1 LLTSVFAH
9 RRLRRLL
16 NDLTATTDVARGELF
31 NRQQLGD
38 HARQLAAKQKVTF
51 KHQHDPLQGRLR
63 RVERDIEVAYQAI
76 VAVSKTG
83 QRLPPAADWLLDN
96 YYLIEEHIRLTKRH
110 LPRGYSRTLPRLDD
124 GPFRY
129 YPRAFLLARELIAHI
144 DARVDGESIEIFVA
158 AWQDISELT
167 LGELWAIPIMIR
179 VAIIENLRHVILHL
193 LSMVNGRQ
201 MAIRWADRLQAT
213 AEEKPSA
220 VVSVVSELAQLTH
233 KEPTLLSATFVAEF
247 TRRLRGAHPALSVA
261 LTWLGQR
268 LAELHTTT
276 EILVQNENQAQATDQ
291 QSMGNG
297 ITSLRSLAAIDWRGF
312 VEKSSRVEHVLRK
325 DPASIHARMDFATRD
340 MYRHRIEDIAKK
352 VTYTEREVAERAL
365 ALAQQRAD
373 KLGAYHR
380 EAHVGYFLVDK
391 GQHEHEQAIRYRRDL
406 LSSIPHLLRVHPLL
420 TYVGAI
426 SLCVI
431 ATLALSSWWLIS
443 YEISPY
449 AIALLSICIAI
460 LASQCATTVV
470 NWLVTLAIKP
480 QPLPRIELDA
490 GIPEPARTLV
500 VIPTLM
506 RKPSDVD
513 SLVDNLEIR
522 FLANV
527 DPQLDFSLLTDFGDA
542 KQEVL
547 PSDEALVQKAVTA
560 IAVLNQKYAHIRP
573 GIFALFHRPRRF
585 NASEGAWMGRERKR
599 GKIEDLNALLLRG
612 ERDHFSAITAE
623 PTRLS
628 CYKYIITLDTDTQLP
643 RDAARK
649 MVGTLMHPLNHACF
663 TSDNRVSSGY
673 VILQPRAAINLP
685 SAGRSFFAQIFSG
698 EPGID
703 PYSRAVSDVY
713 QDLFGEGSFVGKGIY
728 DLAAFDRSLH
738 GRFPDNAILSHDLIE
753 GSFSRA
759 GLLSDVLVF
768 EDHPMRYGADVT
780 RRQRWLRGDWQLL
793 PWLMPRVP
801 QADGKRVK
809 NTLSSLAK
817 WKLLDNLRRGFVAP
831 ALLALLIG
839 SWLVLPNDGL
849 VISLILVLLLIPV
862 ALGLIAGLARKPA
875 DIPLLMHVRL
885 QGNAAFLQVT
895 QVLLG
900 VVFLIYET
908 VVNIEAMLR
917 TLWRMVISKKRLL
930 EWTTASDAE
939 RNAAG
944 NLPGVF
950 LAMWSAP
957 AIAFATAAFVNIE
970 EPYHFYDSVWLLFVW
985 AASPAIAWFI
995 SRQINHEAQAL
1006 TAQQTVFL
1014 GRTARKTWRY
1024 YQRFVT
1030 EQDHYLAPDNYQEY
1044 PVEALAR
1051 RTSPTNLGL
1060 SLLANLAAHD
1070 FGYITSEELTTRC
1083 ENTLASMG
1091 TLERY
1096 KGHFFNWYKTDTKE
1110 AILPLYVSM
1119 VDSGNLAGHLMVLSV
1134 GLHELRD
1141 APILHPALCRG
1152 LQHSFGLMVQQ
1163 ARTAQARAGG
1173 TTYGWMARLSEFQ
1186 RLWSDIARD
1195 LEQPPKQLSATLAL
1209 LGRCL
1214 SVTEDFQTNIATA
1227 SDEELRWWTSAVIH
1241 ECRAHRDYIE
1251 RYAPWSRLPP
1261 PPDIIFSLP
1270 IDAEQRLVSLRN
1282 QLERLD
1288 RTVSLND
1295 CAAFVKKF
1303 TPDVEWFVT
1312 QFSNHAEPA
1321 VKHAAQWCDLL
1332 KPLIISAQERA
1343 SALIERL
1350 NVAHVTASRFAS
1362 DMEWEFLF
1370 DRGRELFTIG
1380 YNVSNNKRDLS
1391 YYDLLASEAR
1401 LGSFVAIAQG
1411 KIPQEHWFKLGRL
1424 LTSTRAAPA
1433 LLSWAG
1439 SMFEYLMPPL
1449 VMPTYPGT
1457 ILDQTNRAVV
1467 RRQMDY
1473 ASHRRLPAWGISES
1487 GYFLTDAQ
1495 LNYQYRAFGV
1505 PGLGL
1510 KRGLSDDLVI
1520 APYASAMALLV
1531 APQEACDNL
1540 YKLFLAGHEGRY
1552 GFYEAIDYT
1561 PSRMAHGAN
1570 GAAVRSFMVHH
1581 QGMAFLGYVG
1591 VLHQRPMQR
1600 RFMQHPL
1607 FKATELLLQ
1616 ERIPKSAPVVFPH
1629 AAEADETK
1637 RGPATE
1643 GESTMRVFTNPA
1655 QHYPQVH
1662 LLSNGRY
1669 HVMVTDAGSG
1679 QSRWHQHALTRWRA
1693 DAVRDNDGSYCYLRD
1708 VSSGQLW
1715 STTWQP
1721 TLVKPEKYEAIFQQG
1736 RAEYK
1741 RLNFGIESHCEIAV
1755 SPEEDVELR
1764 RVTLINRSPSVRTIE
1779 LTSYSECVIAPPS
1792 SDAAHPAFSN
1802 LFVQTRLH
1810 RERDA
1815 IIAWRRP
1822 RSDADKHPWVM
1833 HLSSVKGR
1841 EAQKIS
1847 FETSREKFIGRTR
1860 GLTTPQAF
1868 DKLEPLSDTV
1878 GSVLDPILAI
1888 RRTVV
1893 IQPGESAQIDF
1904 VYAASA
1910 NENSLLEL
1918 CNDYHE
1924 QRMTDRVISMGW
1936 NHSQVV
1942 LGQLG
1947 ASEADAQLFGRLA
1960 SSLLYVNPTRRA
1972 PAGLLAANRLN
1983 QSALWSYGISGDL
1996 PIVLLKNSDGE
2007 RMPLLRQ
2014 LINAHAYWRLKGVAV
2029 DLIVWNDDT
2038 SVYRQDVAD
2047 RMIGLITS
2055 SPEAHL
2061 LNKPGGIFILR
2072 SDTMSENERIL
2083 LQTTARIVLSDNE
2096 DKLRL
2101 AAEPQARH
2109 DNDIP
2114 LFTLERVH
2122 RTDPIEPQLAIPH
2135 DVRFGN
2141 GLGGL
2146 SADGREYIITLDSR
2160 QATPS
2165 PWVNVLANPSFGSVI
2180 SEMGAAYTWDNNS
2193 HEYRLTPWHNDA
2205 VRDDSGE
2212 CFYLRDHETGS
2223 VWSPMP
2229 WPVRGGTYTIRHG
2242 FGYSTF
2248 EQRHAGLMCD
2258 LTVFVPLDAAVKIH
2272 RLRIRNTSARA
2283 RTLTAAGCV
2292 DWVLGEQ
2299 RSKTAPFI
2307 VTELEPRFSA
2317 VVARNRYA
2325 QDFPDKLAFFTT
2337 LDANQSVTGDRS
2349 EFYGFCGMPQKPAAL
2364 NRVRLSG
2371 RLGAGY
2377 DPCAGVMTTITIA
2390 PHEEADLI
2398 FLLGTGDSVQAIGEL
2413 IARFNSRSAI
2423 QGALENVQNYW
2434 QRMTNTLQLTSTD
2447 SSIDYLVNGWLP
2459 YQIQSCRLWAR
2470 SGFYQSGGA
2479 FGFRDQLQ
2487 DIVAL
2492 LHHDP
2497 AAARAH
2503 IIRSAARQFTE
2514 GDVQHWW
2521 HPPHGRGVRTRISD
2535 DLVWLPYAVE
2545 RYVTITGDHAI
2556 LQEII
2561 PFLHGRPLQESEDN
2575 YYDLPTISSETA
2587 TLHDHCKRALQKA
2600 RTHGSHGLPLMGS
2613 GDWNDGMNLVGI
2625 NGKGESVWLGFF
2637 LGHVLQRY
2645 APIADNFSDHDC
2657 ARWCHEQASALA
2669 SALDKNAWDGAWYT
2683 RAWNDDGQV
2692 LGSLDNNACR
2702 IDSLPQAWAALSGL
2716 CDNGRARQA
2725 MNAVDQQLVQ
2735 REAGLIAVFTP
2746 PFDKQVPS
2754 PGYIQGY
2761 IPGVRENGG
2770 QYTHAAVW
2778 AIMGFAA
2785 LGNAEKAWELL
2796 RLIDPV
2802 RRGGSPELMA
2812 KTRGEPYVVAADVYS
2827 NDAHAGR
2834 TGWSWYTGSAGWMYR
2849 LIIESLIGFERNGN
2863 RFRMRP
2869 CVGAQQLPFTLRYRH
2884 AETLYIIEVS
2894 AGAQAGVVCDG
2905 QAIQDEWIPLQSD
2918 NTTHNV
2924 AVTVTISGDK

>member
-1 LLTSVFAH
+1 LVTSVFVH

-16 NDLTATTDVARGELF
+16 NDLSATTDVARGELF
-31 NRQQLGD
+31 NRQQLAD
-38 HARQLAAKQKVTF
+38 HARSLAAKQSVTV
-51 KHQHDPLQGRLR
+51 KHQRDPLQSRLR
-63 RVERDIEVAYQAI
+63 QVERDIEVAYQAI
-76 VAVSKTG
+76 VAVSKAG

-110 LPRGYSRTLPRLDD
+110 LPRGYSRTLPRLND

-129 YPRAFLLARELIAHI
+129 YPRAFLIARELIAHI

-158 AWQDISELT
+158 AWQDIAELT

-193 LSMVNGRQ
+193 LAMVHGRQ
-201 MAIRWADRLQAT
+201 LAIAWADRLHAT

-220 VVSVVSELAQLTH
+220 VVSVVSELAQQTH
-233 KEPTLLSATFVAEF
+233 KEPALLSATFVAEF

-261 LTWLGQR
+261 LTWLSQR

-276 EILVQNENQAQATDQ
+276 EMLVHSENQAQATDQ

-312 VEKSSRVEHVLRK
+312 VEKSSRVEQILRK

-340 MYRHRIEDIAKK
+340 MYRHRIEDVAKK
-352 VTYTEREVAERAL
+352 VTLSEREVAEKAL
-365 ALAQQRAD
+365 HLAEQRAD
-373 KLGAYHR
+373 KLGSYHR
-380 EAHVGYFLVDK
+380 EAHIGYFLVDK
-391 GQHEHEQAIRYRRDL
+391 GQHEHEQAIRYRRDIF
-406 LSSIPHLLRVHPLL
+406 SSLQHLLRARPLL

-431 ATLALSSWWLIS
+431 ATLALSSWWLWS
-443 YEISPY
+443 YDISPY
-449 AIALLSICIAI
+449 SFALINLFIALT
-460 LASQCATTVV
+460 ASQCAITVV

-500 VIPTLM
+500 IIPTLM

-542 KQEVL
+542 KQEKL
-547 PSDEALVQKAVTA
+547 ASDEALVQKAVLA
-560 IAVLNQKYAHIRP
+560 IEALNLKYAHIRP
-573 GIFALFHRPRRF
+573 HIFCLFHRPRRF
-585 NASEGAWMGRERKR
+585 NASEGVWMGRERKR

-612 ERDHFSAITAE
+612 DRSYFSTIVADPA
-623 PTRLS
+623 RLNS
-628 CYKYIITLDTDTQLP
+628 YKYIITLDTDTQLP

-663 TSDNRVSSGY
+663 TTDNRVNAGY

-685 SAGRSFFAQIFSG
+685 SAGRSYFAQIFSG

-728 DLAAFDRSLH
+728 DLAAFERSLH

-801 QADGKRVK
+801 QGDGKRVK
-809 NTLSSLAK
+809 NTLSALAR
-817 WKLLDNLRRGFVAP
+817 WKLFDNLRRGFVAP

-849 VISLILVLLLIPV
+849 VISLVLVLLLTPV

-875 DIPLLMHVRL
+875 DIPFLMHIRL
-885 QGNAAFLQVT
+885 QGNAAFLQVI

-900 VVFLIYET
+900 LVFLVYET
-908 VVNIEAMLR
+908 VVNIEAMVR
-917 TLWRMVISKKRLL
+917 TMWRMVISKKRLL

-944 NLPGVF
+944 NLAGVY

-957 AIAFATAAFVNIE
+957 AIACATAMWINIE
-970 EPYHFYDSVWLLFVW
+970 EPHFYDSLWLLLAW
-985 AASPAIAWFI
+985 IASPAIAWFI

-1006 TAQQTVFL
+1006 TSQQTTFL
-1014 GRTARKTWRY
+1014 GCTARKTWRY

-1030 EQDHYLAPDNYQEY
+1030 EQDHWLPPDNYQEY

-1070 FGYITSEELTTRC
+1070 FGYVTSEELVTRC
-1083 ENTLASMG
+1083 ENTLGSMG

-1096 KGHFFNWYKTDTKE
+1096 KGHFYNWYKTDNKE
-1110 AILPLYVSM
+1110 PILPLYVSM

-1134 GLHELRD
+1134 GLHELRESS
-1141 APILHPALCRG
+1141 ILHPALCRG
-1152 LQHSFGLMVQQ
+1152 LQNSFGLMVQQ
-1163 ARTAQARAGG
+1163 ARIAQARAGG
-1173 TTYGWMARLSEFQ
+1173 TTYGWMGRLSEFQ
-1186 RLWSDIARD
+1186 RLWSDITRD
-1195 LEQPPKQLSATLAL
+1195 LGQPPKQLSATLAL

-1241 ECRAHRDYIE
+1241 ECRAHRDFIE
-1251 RYAPWSRLPP
+1251 YYAPWSRLPP

-1270 IDAEQRLVSLRN
+1270 TDSEQRLISLRA

-1288 RTVSLND
+1288 RSITLHES
-1295 CAAFVKKF
+1295 ATFGQKF
-1303 TPDVEWFVT
+1303 IPDLDWFIA
-1312 QFSNHAEPA
+1312 QFSSQKDHAIAHA
-1321 VKHAAQWCDLL
+1321 VKWCEQI
-1332 KPLIISAQERA
+1332 KPLVLSAEQRA

-1350 NVAHVTASRFAS
+1350 NRAHVTASRFAS

-1424 LTSTRAAPA
+1424 LTSTRASPA

-1531 APQEACDNL
+1531 APQDACNNL

-1591 VLHQRPMQR
+1591 VLHNRPMHR

-1637 RGPATE
+1637 RGPATDS
-1643 GESTMRVFTNPA
+1643 ESTMRVFTNPTL
-1655 QHYPQVH
+1655 HYPEVH

-1679 QSRWHQHALTRWRA
+1679 QSRWQQHAITRWHG

-1708 VSSGQLW
+1708 VNSGQLW

-1721 TLVKPEKYEAIFQQG
+1721 TLVKPERYEAIFQQG

-1755 SPEEDVELR
+1755 SPEDDVELR
-1764 RVTLINRSPSVRTIE
+1764 RVTLINRSTSVRVIE

-1792 SDAAHPAFSN
+1792 SDNAHPAFSN
-1802 LFVQTRLH
+1802 LFIQTRLH

-1822 RSDADKHPWVM
+1822 RSDADNHPWVM

-1847 FETSREKFIGRTR
+1847 FETSREKFVGRTR
-1860 GLTTPQAF
+1860 HLTAPQAF
-1868 DKLEPLSDTV
+1868 DKIEPLSDTV
-1878 GSVLDPILAI
+1878 GSVLDPILSI
-1888 RRTVV
+1888 RRTVT

-1904 VYAASA
+1904 VYAAAASEKA
-1910 NENSLLEL
+1910 VLEL

-1972 PAGLLAANRLN
+1972 PGGLLAANRLS

-1996 PIVLLKNSDGE
+1996 PIVLLKNNDGE
-2007 RMPLLRQ
+2007 RLQLLRQ

-2029 DLIVWNDDT
+2029 DLIIWNDDT
-2038 SVYRQDVAD
+2038 SVYRQDVTD
-2047 RMIGLITS
+2047 RIIGLITS

-2072 SDTMSENERIL
+2072 SDAMSENERIL
-2083 LQTTARIVLSDNE
+2083 LQTAAHIVLSDNE

-2101 AAEPQARH
+2101 VMEPQTRH
-2109 DNDIP
+2109 ESDIP
-2114 LFTLERVH
+2114 LFSVERQQ
-2122 RTDPIEPQLAIPH
+2122 RTDSFEPLLSPPQEL
-2135 DVRFGN
+2135 RFAN
-2141 GLGGL
+2141 GLGGFH
-2146 SADGREYIITLDSR
+2146 ADGQEYIITLDTR
-2160 QATPS
+2160 HATPS

-2180 SEMGAAYTWDNNS
+2180 SEMGSAYTWDNNS

-2205 VRDDSGE
+2205 VRDNSGE

-2223 VWSPMP
+2223 LWSPTP
-2229 WPVRGGTYTIRHG
+2229 WPIRGGTYTIRHG
-2242 FGYSTF
+2242 FGYSIF
-2248 EQRHAGLMCD
+2248 EHRHAGLIGEM
-2258 LTVFVPLDAAVKIH
+2258 TVFVALDAPVKIH
-2272 RLRIRNTSARA
+2272 RLRMRNSTARP
-2283 RTLTAAGCV
+2283 RTITATGCV

-2299 RSKTAPFI
+2299 RTKTAPFV

-2325 QDFPDKLAFFTT
+2325 QDFSEKLAFFTT

-2349 EFYGFCGMPQKPAAL
+2349 EFYGFCGSVQKPAAL
-2364 NRVRLSG
+2364 SRVRLSG
-2371 RLGAGY
+2371 HLGAGY
-2377 DPCAGVMTTITIA
+2377 DPCAGVMTTVTIPA
-2390 PHEEADLI
+2390 HDEVEII
-2398 FLLGTGDSVQAIGEL
+2398 FMLGTGDSVQGIGDV
-2413 IARFNSRSAI
+2413 IARFNSRAAI
-2423 QGALENVQNYW
+2423 TNALETVHAHW
-2434 QRMTNTLQLTSTD
+2434 RRMTQTLHVTSGD
-2447 SSIDYLVNGWLP
+2447 SALDFLVNGWLP
-2459 YQIQSCRLWAR
+2459 YQIQACRLWAR

-2487 DIVAL
+2487 DILAL
-2492 LHHDP
+2492 LHNDP
-2497 AAARAH
+2497 ATARAH
-2503 IIRSAARQFTE
+2503 ILRCAGRQFSE

-2521 HPPHGRGVRTRISD
+2521 HPPHGRGVRTRTSD

-2545 RYVTITGDHAI
+2545 RYVTITGDQAI

-2561 PFLHGRPLQESEDN
+2561 PFLHGRALHEGEEN
-2575 YYDLPTISSETA
+2575 YYDLPTVSSETA
-2587 TLHDHCKRALQKA
+2587 TVHEHCLRALRKA
-2600 RTHGSHGLPLMGS
+2600 RTHGRHGLPLMGS

-2625 NGKGESVWLGFF
+2625 HGKGESVWLGFF
-2637 LGHVLQRY
+2637 LGHVLNNY
-2645 APIADNFSDHDC
+2645 ASVAELRADHDAANWC
-2657 ARWCHEQASALA
+2657 RENARELATALEQH
-2669 SALDKNAWDGAWYT
+2669 AWDGGWYT
-2683 RAWNDDGQV
+2683 RAWNDDGHV
-2692 LGSLDNNACR
+2692 IGSQHNNACR
-2702 IDSLPQAWAALSGL
+2702 IDSLPQSWAAISGL
-2716 CDNGRARQA
+2716 GDVERARQA
-2725 MNAVDQQLVQ
+2725 MNAVDRLLVD
-2735 REAGLIAVFTP
+2735 REHGLISVFTP
-2746 PFDKQVPS
+2746 PFDKQNPS

-2778 AIMGFAA
+2778 SILGFAA
-2785 LGNAEKAWELL
+2785 LGQAEKAWALL
-2796 RLIDPV
+2796 RLIDPI
-2802 RRGGSPELMA
+2802 RRGGSPEALA
-2812 KTRGEPYVVAADVYS
+2812 QSRGEPYVLAADVYS
-2827 NDAHAGR
+2827 TEPHAGR
-2834 TGWSWYTGSAGWMYR
+2834 NGWSWYTGSAGWLYR
-2849 LIIESLIGFERNGN
+2849 LITESLLGFERNGA
-2863 RFRMRP
+2863 RFRIRP
-2869 CVGAQQLPFTLRYRH
+2869 CVTAQQLPLMLRYRH
-2884 AETLYIIEVS
+2884 GDALYSIDIQTGKE
-2894 AGAQAGVVCDG
+2894 ALTTCDG
-2905 QAIQDEWIPLQSD
+2905 QPCNDGWVQLVSD
-2918 NTTHNV
+2918 NATHTV
-2924 AVTVTISGDK
+2924 VVTVIISGDQ